1 MKLLLTLLI
10 ALSASVGLA
19 RDHDLSYA
27 KRQIITESIAN
38 YPGVCACP
46 YQSARNGSQCGGR
59 SAYSKPGGY
68 QPKCFEEDVSDEE
81 ARRWLRS
88 SR

>member
-1 MKLLLTLLI
+1 MKLLLALLFAI
-10 ALSASVGLA
+10 GASLGYA
-19 RDHDLSYA
+19 RDNDLSYA
-27 KRQIITESIAN
+27 KRQIIAESIAN

-68 QPKCFEEDVSDEE
+68 QPKCFLEDVSDDE
-81 ARRWLRS
+81 AKRWLLRI
-88 SR
+88 R